1 MDQVEKTR
9 LLQKLTDLQ
18 YNYDDELLNQINS
31 NDKVS
36 MVRLQRLDGI
46 MYGIRYAVTVTTG
59 INSGIV
65 DSDAVLKYLN
75 N

>member
-1 MDQVEKTR
+1 MNQVEKTR

-36 MVRLQRLDGI
+36 MTRLQRLDGI
-46 MYGIRYAVTVTTG
+46 MYGICYAVTVTTG
-59 INSGIV
+59 INNGIV
-65 DSDAVLKYLN
+65 NSDAVLKYLN